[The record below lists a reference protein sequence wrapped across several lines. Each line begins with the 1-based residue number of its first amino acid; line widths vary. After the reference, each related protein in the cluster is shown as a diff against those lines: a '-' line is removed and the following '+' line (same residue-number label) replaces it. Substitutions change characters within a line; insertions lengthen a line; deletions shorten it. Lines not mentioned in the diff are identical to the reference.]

1 VAEALSDVCARG
13 GGGGDSLLV
22 NMKGFGG
29 LAGENFGMCNVRD
42 KLWRVGPRSIAC
54 ILSEER
60 PPFCRFRTVE
70 GARLTC

>member
-1 VAEALSDVCARG
+1 MCAHERG
-13 GGGGDSLLV
+13 GVDSLLV

-42 KLWRVGPRSIAC
+42 KLWRVAPRSIAS

-60 PPFCRFRTVE
+60 
-70 GARLTC
+70 LTFLQV